1 MCRQIANQQK
11 QILEPIRIGSYLYE
25 LWINLRYP
33 VKYFVAWVMSCFY
46 FTKLA
51 GVVHCFVFYQSGFI
65 LGASKRTWE
74 KKYFKDSIL
83 TYFVQGLI
91 EKPYTFIWM
100 KNIIMISSMW
110 FIFFTN
116 YWTISWLKR
125 GFFPLNSRSST
136 IYTLRT
142 TREMCIIQIGHKL
155 HRLKTVRPFLHLVPC

>member
-1 MCRQIANQQK
+1 MSNVIFFTSPNLLGWCIVLFFIKVGLFWEQVNA
-11 QILEPIRIGSYLYE
+11 LE
-25 LWINLRYP
+25 
-33 VKYFVAWVMSCFY
+33 K
-46 FTKLA
+46 
-51 GVVHCFVFYQSGFI
+51 
-65 LGASKRTWE
+65 

-83 TYFVQGLI
+83 TYFGKKIVQGLI

-155 HRLKTVRPFLHLVPC
+155 HRLKTVRPFFHLVPC